1 MTKHGVAKRPGVN
14 RAELNSILKVVSIEE
29 AVRQY
34 LNGKPGTL
42 RLSLERVFD
51 AIDRENAEKRRGK
64 DWSIARDF
72 HQYPRTKTRMSALP
86 PKADIG

>member
-42 RLSLERVFD
+42 RISLERVFD
-51 AIDRENAEKRRGK
+51 AIDRENEASRRGLEH
-64 DWSIARDF
+64 SEGLSLLA
-72 HQYPRTKTRMSALP
+72 TS
-86 PKADIG
+86 

>member
-14 RAELNSILKVVSIEE
+14 RAELNSVLMVVSIEE

-51 AIDRENAEKRRGK
+51 AIDRENEASRRGLEH
-64 DWSIARDF
+64 SEGLSLLA
-72 HQYPRTKTRMSALP
+72 TS
-86 PKADIG
+86 

>member
-51 AIDRENAEKRRGK
+51 AIDRENEASRRGLEH
-64 DWSIARDF
+64 SEGLSLLA
-72 HQYPRTKTRMSALP
+72 TS
-86 PKADIG
+86 

>member
-1 MTKHGVAKRPGVN
+1 MTKHGVVSRSAPGVN

-34 LNGKPGTL
+34 LNGKPGAL

-51 AIDRENAEKRRGK
+51 AIDRENAEKRRGE
-64 DWSIARDF
+64 DWSIARD
-72 HQYPRTKTRMSALP
+72 
-86 PKADIG
+86 

>member
-1 MTKHGVAKRPGVN
+1 MTKHGVAKPGVN

-51 AIDRENAEKRRGK
+51 AIDRENEASRRGLEH
-64 DWSIARDF
+64 SEGLSLLA
-72 HQYPRTKTRMSALP
+72 TS
-86 PKADIG
+86 